1 MMFAFSTILGWS
13 FYGERA
19 IEYLFGLKAIPIYKL
34 IFLLIIFIGCNISLK
49 LVVDISDTFNGFM
62 ALPNLI
68 AITLLSGQVI
78 QMTKD
83 YIKRVKEGKE
93 TVSGEDV

>member
-1 MMFAFSTILGWS
+1 
-13 FYGERA
+13 
-19 IEYLFGLKAIPIYKL
+19 
-34 IFLLIIFIGCNISLK
+34 
-49 LVVDISDTFNGFM
+49 M

-68 AITLLSGQVI
+68 AITLLSGQVV

-93 TVSGEDV
+93 TVSGDDMNES